1 LTLSA
6 RIPPTRA
13 RSIAPIFPPTFS
25 PLEAVKSSEVASLP
39 LETVSE
45 TVSEGGKR
53 VVKNCDEL
61 EQILLET
68 TIESA
73 IIE

>member
-1 LTLSA
+1 LHHYLW
-6 RIPPTRA
+6 I
-13 RSIAPIFPPTFS
+13 
-25 PLEAVKSSEVASLP
+25 
-39 LETVSE
+39 TVSE

-68 TIESA
+68 PIKSA

>member
-1 LTLSA
+1 L
-6 RIPPTRA
+6 RRKNP
-13 RSIAPIFPPTFS
+13 
-25 PLEAVKSSEVASLP
+25 EVASLP

-53 VVKNCDEL
+53 AVKNCDEL
-61 EQILLET
+61 EQIVLENP
-68 TIESA
+68 IESA